1 MMRRYVT
8 LVLGFA
14 LFALSGCVGK
24 KKYDAVVQ
32 DREQLKKEL
41 AKTQQQAE
49 KTKEELNSKI
59 EARDKRI
66 EKLEKKV
73 ANLEKEKKQTEE
85 ELKKA
90 KGTLEMYEDETGS
103 LQEKLDATKDELA
116 TLRKKQRE
124 QEKRLQRYR
133 DLAKRLA
140 ETFKSEQLS
149 VKVRN
154 GKMVIEMRDNVLFN
168 SGSAKVKDDGKKV
181 LEELANVLQDISDR
195 EFLVAGHTDNVPISS
210 GRFEDNWELSTT
222 RAANVVRY
230 LKEKGVSP
238 EQLSAAGYSKFD
250 PVADNSTEEGKAKNR
265 RIEIVLM
272 PKVSELPNLPKDLF
286 EGQQG

>member
-1 MMRRYVT
+1 MKRLLT
-8 LVLGFA
+8 LLLGFG

-32 DREQLKKEL
+32 DREELKKKL
-41 AKTQQQAE
+41 AKTQKQAAN
-49 KTKEELNSKI
+49 TKADLKSKI
-59 EARDKRI
+59 EARDQRI
-66 EKLEKKV
+66 KKLEKK
-73 ANLEKEKKQTEE
+73 KKKLEE

-90 KGTLEMYEDETGS
+90 KGTLKMYEDETGS
-103 LQEKLDATKDELA
+103 LQDKLSATKEELEQ
-116 TLRKKQRE
+116 LRKKQRE

-133 DLAKRLA
+133 DLAKKLA
-140 ETFKSEQLS
+140 ETFKSDQLS

-154 GKMVIEMRDNVLFN
+154 GKMVIEMRDKVLFD
-168 SGSAKVKDDGKKV
+168 SGSAEVNENGKKV
-181 LEELANVLQDISDR
+181 LDDLAGVLQDIKER

-210 GRFEDNWELSTT
+210 SSFKDNWALSTT
-222 RAANVVRY
+222 RAANVVRL

-238 EQLSAAGYSKFD
+238 GQLTAAGYSKFD
-250 PVADNSTEEGKAKNR
+250 PIADNETEEGRAKNR

-286 EGQQG
+286 EDQQG